1 MWRSKL
7 RFFVRVFRE
16 DVRLGSRGG
25 HLRSSGP
32 GADPICA
39 RSLAALEKTRGLRD
53 DAIEESVRRT
63 LIGGDKTFTGR

>member
-1 MWRSKL
+1 MFAL
-7 RFFVRVFRE
+7 APGEDIFEAVDRVPK
-16 DVRLGSRGG
+16 S
-25 HLRSSGP
+25 
-32 GADPICA
+32 ICA

>member
-32 GADPICA
+32 DADPIRA
-39 RSLAALEKTRGLRD
+39 RSFVALEKTRGLRD
-53 DAIEESVRRT
+53 DAIEESVCPT